1 MDQTNF
7 NTHTVI
13 MFLFTIYVFSQ
24 GFFILVKYRNKI
36 ALSFSILI
44 ILTAF
49 WSLFNTLTQFR
60 IKNIELEYITK
71 FIYFLGTTISM
82 SFYIFCHI
90 FIDKFRF
97 KKFLAISVIIITTFP
112 LYMYTDLIIGK
123 YYVDNNSYHWEH
135 GKLAFIFFIEF
146 FYFVFY
152 GLYILIKEF
161 FNRRAS
167 GMGSSELKSLIAC
180 FSIGFIPPIIFSI
193 ILPLFGNYSYDWLAI
208 IFTPFWF
215 ILIWFNIVNG
225 NLFTTKTNVIE
236 IILYLLSFSLFSSIM
251 IVKTLEELF
260 IFTIGI
266 ISNVILSIY
275 IIKISQEKNSNEK
288 VIERLSKK
296 ILYLE

>member
-1 MDQTNF
+1 
-7 NTHTVI
+7 
-13 MFLFTIYVFSQ
+13 
-24 GFFILVKYRNKI
+24 
-36 ALSFSILI
+36 
-44 ILTAF
+44 
-49 WSLFNTLTQFR
+49 
-60 IKNIELEYITK
+60 
-71 FIYFLGTTISM
+71 
-82 SFYIFCHI
+82 
-90 FIDKFRF
+90 
-97 KKFLAISVIIITTFP
+97 
-112 LYMYTDLIIGK
+112 
-123 YYVDNNSYHWEH
+123 
-135 GKLAFIFFIEF
+135 
-146 FYFVFY
+146 
-152 GLYILIKEF
+152 
-161 FNRRAS
+161 
-167 GMGSSELKSLIAC
+167 MGSSVLKSLIAC

-225 NLFTTKTNVIE
+225 NLFTTKSNVIE

-260 IFTIGI
+260 IFAIGI